1 MARVETVDTPLHTSV
16 MLNEAIEALR
26 ISPAGDY
33 VDATFGRGG
42 HARAI
47 ASLLSGGRLLVM
59 DKDPE
64 AIISAQAL
72 KDSGLPIEIFHGSF
86 KQLQEALDEHGF
98 GQVDGILFDLGVSSP
113 QLDNPERGFSFMK
126 NGPLD
131 MRMDTTRGQTAAE
144 WLAHAE
150 EADIAYAL
158 KVYGEERFAGRIA
171 RKIVE
176 VRGLSPLTTTQELV
190 NVIEKAIPFKEKN
203 KHFATRT
210 FQAVRMVVNQEL
222 EDVKIALTEAINAL
236 KSGGRL
242 VVMSFHSLEDRL
254 VKQTL
259 KAASMGEEPKGI
271 IPYRGDRPKGI
282 LKLLGKMKATDSEIA
297 VNARSRSAI
306 LRVAEKC

>member
-1 MARVETVDTPLHTSV
+1 MARLETVTTPHASV
-16 MLNEAIEALR
+16 MLNEAIEALN
-26 ISPAGDY
+26 ITPEGDY

-42 HARAI
+42 HSRVI
-47 ASLLSGGRLLVM
+47 ASMLSSGRLLVI

-64 AIISAQAL
+64 AITSANAL
-72 KDSGLPIEIFHGSF
+72 KDSGLPIEVYHGSF
-86 KQLQEALDEHGF
+86 KDIQEALEEHGF
-98 GQVDGILFDLGVSSP
+98 GLVDGILFDLGVSSP
-113 QLDNPERGFSFMK
+113 QLDNPERGFSFMR

-131 MRMDTTRGQTAAE
+131 MRMDTTKGITAAD
-144 WLAHAE
+144 WISQTD
-150 EADIAYAL
+150 EADIAHAL

-176 VRGLSPLTTTQELV
+176 VRTTTPITTTQALV
-190 NVIEKAIPFKEKN
+190 DVIEKAIPFKEKN

-222 EDVKIALTEAINAL
+222 EDVKIALTGAINAL

-242 VVMSFHSLEDRL
+242 VVLSFHSLEDRL

-271 IPYRGDRPKGI
+271 IPYKGDRPKGI
-282 LKLLGKMKATDSEIA
+282 LKLLGKMKATEAEVSL
-297 VNARSRSAI
+297 NARSRSAI